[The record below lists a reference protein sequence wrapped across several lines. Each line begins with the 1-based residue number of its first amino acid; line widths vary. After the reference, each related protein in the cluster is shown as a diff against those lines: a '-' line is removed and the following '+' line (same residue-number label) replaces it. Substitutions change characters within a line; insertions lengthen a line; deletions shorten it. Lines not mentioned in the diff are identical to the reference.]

1 MFFQNKVFQEKIH
14 TNILDN
20 CFHRLSNIE
29 GYTFPKMIDFKTLSQ
44 FWLSAHKNLFY
55 YCKKYFN
62 IPQKA
67 PFVFDSSVL
76 SPQSSLPLQ
85 ISQRKMHLSLLHW
98 KGVQGGHDG
107 FPKCTKK
114 SIDN

>member
-1 MFFQNKVFQEKIH
+1 MFHEKID

-44 FWLSAHKNLFY
+44 FSLSAHKNLFY

-67 PFVFDSSVL
+67 PFVFDSSLL
-76 SPQSSLPLQ
+76 SPQSSFPSQIHQGEMHLPL
-85 ISQRKMHLSLLHW
+85 LH
-98 KGVQGGHDG
+98 
-107 FPKCTKK
+107 
-114 SIDN
+114 